1 MAFKAAQTSDHTQL
15 NTGEPGS
22 VASTLAAVIRRAI
35 DSAGGWWPF
44 DAFMAAALY
53 QPGLGYYASH
63 RQLFGCMPASG
74 SDFVTAPELSP
85 LFARALAAAVAQ
97 ALAASGSRQ
106 VMEFGAGSGALAA
119 GLLDALDGLGLAVT
133 GYAIVDVSGTLRQRQ
148 QARLARFGDRV
159 QWLDALPEAF
169 DGVLIGNEVLDAMPV
184 QLLHFDGVQWFE
196 RGVVAA
202 TADTAD
208 AADAAAAANRADRAD
223 AADGAGGFA
232 WSDRPTA
239 LRPPVDAAHL
249 AQFVPGTTVEI
260 HAQAEAFIRTVAG
273 MLRRGVAFF
282 IDYGFPEAEF
292 YLPQRHGGT
301 LMCHQAHRADGDPL
315 VAVGQK
321 DITAHIN
328 FTGIALAAQGAGAAV
343 IGYTS
348 QARFLLNCGW
358 VGLLESASLAERSM
372 AQRLIHE
379 HEMGE
384 LFKVIAFSRGL
395 AGGELAGG
403 ELAGNELAG
412 SELAGSELAAPL
424 GFAHGDRTHRL

>member
-63 RQLFGCMPASG
+63 RQLFGCMPDSG

-119 GLLDALDGLGLAVT
+119 GLLDALDAVGLAVAR
-133 GYAIVDVSGTLRQRQ
+133 YAIVDVSGTLRQRQ

-208 AADAAAAANRADRAD
+208 AAAAADRADRAD

-292 YLPQRHGGT
+292 YLPQRVGGT
-301 LMCHQAHRADGDPL
+301 LMCHQAHRADGNPL
-315 VAVGQK
+315 LAVGQK

-328 FTGIALAAQGAGAAV
+328 FTGIALAAQDAGAAV

-348 QARFLLNCGW
+348 QARFLLYCGW

-395 AGGELAGG
+395 AGGEP
-403 ELAGNELAG
+403 
-412 SELAGSELAAPL
+412 AAPL